1 MDLGKHQ
8 AQIFISCIFDILI
21 ENWRDKTLI
30 RAVRGCVGWN
40 QNDTIDLITLLVH
53 FLSNGRCYVKCYLVN
68 VQRRPGRILE
78 DLSIYYRELFSIN
91 TNPDCYW
98 KVWTHF
104 YLKATVVNIWKRR
117 WNGEPSYNMHNFFFR
132 YNECRLCYE
141 LFIAFIVF
149 ISGSGIW
156 EKMWSFF
163 FFYIL
168 SCIFHL

>member
-117 WNGEPSYNMHNFFFR
+117 WNGEPSYNMHNFFLDTMNVV
-132 YNECRLCYE
+132 YVMKCL
-141 LFIAFIVF
+141 
-149 ISGSGIW
+149 
-156 EKMWSFF
+156 
-163 FFYIL
+163 
-168 SCIFHL
+168 